1 MTAAVE
7 RVELHEVAVPL
18 RAPFRGAH
26 VTVTERRVIVVR
38 LVAGGAGGWGECG
51 PVPGYSAD
59 DLPAAWEALAA
70 AAPGL
75 VGQPP
80 DPAPPAGL
88 TLTAAAAVSQA
99 AADLAARLAG
109 RPLWR
114 AMGGASGRVTAGASV
129 GLHDDPA
136 QLVDRVG
143 REVAAGYRHVKLKIR
158 PGQDRAP
165 LAAVREAFPGLSL
178 AADAN
183 AAYARADEE
192 ALRALDDVGLDYLE
206 QPLPAGDVAGHVL
219 LARGLAT
226 PLVLDE
232 SAAVPGWREALAG
245 TGAGIGVT
253 VKPGRLPWP
262 EVVATAALDGPDH
275 RFRIGGMLELG
286 IGRAHAAAAAT
297 LPGYSLPTDLSPT
310 SRYLAA
316 DVAGGMPLADGRL
329 ALGERPGLG
338 VDVDPDRLAAAT
350 TRKLIVLG

>member
-1 MTAAVE
+1 MTATVE
-7 RVELHEVAVPL
+7 RAELHEVAVPL
-18 RAPFRGAH
+18 RVPFKGAH
-26 VTVTERRVIVVR
+26 ITVTERRVVLVR

-59 DLPAAWEALAA
+59 DVDAAWEALAA
-70 AAPGL
+70 AVPGL
-75 VGQPP
+75 LGHPP
-80 DPAPPAGL
+80 DPAPPARL

-114 AMGGASGRVTAGASV
+114 AMGGETGRITAGASV

-136 QLVDRVG
+136 ALVDRVG

-158 PGQDRAP
+158 PGHDLAP
-165 LAAVREAFPGLSL
+165 LAAVRDAFPGLSL
-178 AADAN
+178 AADGN
-183 AAYARADEE
+183 AAYSRADGETI
-192 ALRALDDVGLDYLE
+192 RALDAVDLDYLE
-206 QPLPAGDVAGHVL
+206 QPLPADDVAGHVL
-219 LARGLAT
+219 LAREMQT

-232 SAAVPGWREALAG
+232 SAAIPGWQEALAG

-262 EVVATAALDGPDH
+262 DVVATAKLDGPDH

-286 IGRAHAAAAAT
+286 VGRAHAAAAAT

-310 SRYLAA
+310 SRYLAD

-329 ALGERPGLG
+329 TLGERPGLG
-338 VDVDPDRLAAAT
+338 VDVDPDRMAAAT

>member
-1 MTAAVE
+1 MTAPVE
-7 RVELHEVAVPL
+7 RVELHQVAVPL
-18 RAPFRGAH
+18 RTPFKGAR
-26 VTVTERRVIVVR
+26 VEVTERRVILVR

-59 DLPAAWEALAA
+59 DVGAAWEALAA

-75 VGQPP
+75 VGRPP
-80 DPAPPAGL
+80 DPSPPEGL

-99 AADLAARLAG
+99 AADLAARLTG

-114 AMGGASGRVTAGASV
+114 AMGGTSGRVTAGASV

-136 QLVDRVG
+136 ALVDRVE

-158 PGQDRAP
+158 PGHDLVP
-165 LAAVREAFPGLSL
+165 LAAVRNAFPELSL

-183 AAYARADEE
+183 AAYRRADGD

-206 QPLPAGDVAGHVL
+206 QPLPAGDIAGHVL
-219 LARGLAT
+219 LARELAT
-226 PLVLDE
+226 RLVLDE
-232 SAAVPGWREALAG
+232 SAAIPGWRGALAG

-262 EVVATAALDGPDH
+262 DVVATAQLDGPDH

-286 IGRAHAAAAAT
+286 VGRAHAAAAAT
-297 LPGYSLPTDLSPT
+297 LPGYTLPTDLSPT
-310 SRYLAA
+310 SRYLAD

-329 ALGERPGLG
+329 SLGERPGLG
-338 VDVDPDRLAAAT
+338 VDVDPDRMQAAT
-350 TRKLIVLG
+350 TRKLILLG

>member
-1 MTAAVE
+1 MTQVE
-7 RVELHEVAVPL
+7 RVELHEVSVPL
-18 RAPFRGAH
+18 RSPFKGAR
-26 VTVTERRVIVVR
+26 VTVTERRVILVR

-59 DLPAAWEALAA
+59 DLDSAWEALAA
-70 AAPGL
+70 AAPRL
-75 VGQPP
+75 VGEAPTL
-80 DPAPPAGL
+80 APPAGL

-114 AMGGASGRVTAGASV
+114 TMGGASGRVTAGASV
-129 GLHDDPA
+129 GLTDDPA
-136 QLVDRVG
+136 ALVARVG

-158 PGQDRAP
+158 PGQDRMP
-165 LAAVREAFPGLSL
+165 LATVREAFPELSL

-183 AAYARADEE
+183 ATYTAADTGTL
-192 ALRALDDVGLDYLE
+192 AALDDLGLDYLE
-206 QPLPAGDVAGHVL
+206 QPLPAADIAGHVR
-219 LARGLAT
+219 LARELAT
-226 PLVLDE
+226 AIVLDE
-232 SAAVPGWREALAG
+232 SAAVPGWEEALAG
-245 TGAGIGVT
+245 TGAGVGVT

-262 EVVATAALDGPDH
+262 DIVATAALDGPDH

-310 SRYLAA
+310 SRYLLA

-329 ALGERPGLG
+329 VLSERPGVG

-350 TRKLIVLG
+350 RRKLIVLG